1 MANNENKKNV
11 QAEDVNKATETEE
24 KKAQDG
30 QSEGNPPEDDK
41 GQQTPPKKD
50 NIFKRAAKK
59 VSSALDKEI
68 TFTPKK
74 VLLATVGVAAAV
86 VGIKL
91 IYEKG
96 KEQGKEDASTENA
109 LEGDEM
115 LALPGETYEEVA
127 QDSPEETEVV
137 DVDYEDEQ
145 YEEAEEEY
153 TDE

>member
-1 MANNENKKNV
+1 MNAKETKNV
-11 QAEDVNKATETEE
+11 QEDVNKAETEE

-30 QSEGNPPEDDK
+30 QSGNPPEDDK
-41 GQQTPPKKD
+41 GQQTQPKKD

-59 VSSALDKEI
+59 VGDALDHEI

-74 VLLATVGVAAAV
+74 VLVAIGVTAAAV
-86 VGIKL
+86 VGVKL
-91 IYEKG
+91 VYEKG
-96 KEQGKEDASTENA
+96 KQNGKDDAAMENA

-137 DVDYEDEQ
+137 DVTE
-145 YEEAEEEY
+145 YEEADEEEY
-153 TDE
+153 VDEE

>member
-1 MANNENKKNV
+1 MNAKETKNV
-11 QAEDVNKATETEE
+11 QEDVNKAETEE

-30 QSEGNPPEDDK
+30 QSGNPPEDAQ
-41 GQQTPPKKD
+41 GQQTQPKKD

-68 TFTPKK
+68 KFTPKK
-74 VLLATVGVAAAV
+74 VLLTTVGVAAAV

-96 KEQGKEDASTENA
+96 KEQGKEDASMENA

-127 QDSPEETEVV
+127 QDYPEETEVV
-137 DVDYEDEQ
+137 DVTE
-145 YEEAEEEY
+145 YEEADEEY
-153 TDE
+153 VDEE

>member
-11 QAEDVNKATETEE
+11 QEDVNKAETEE

-30 QSEGNPPEDDK
+30 QSGNPPEDAQ
-41 GQQTPPKKD
+41 GQQTQPKKD

-68 TFTPKK
+68 KFTPKK
-74 VLLATVGVAAAV
+74 VLVAIGVTAAAIVGVKV
-86 VGIKL
+86 

-96 KEQGKEDASTENA
+96 KEQGKEDASMENA

-137 DVDYEDEQ
+137 DVTEYEDEE
-145 YEEAEEEY
+145 YVDEE
-153 TDE
+153 

>member
-1 MANNENKKNV
+1 MNAKETKNV
-11 QAEDVNKATETEE
+11 QAEDVKATETEE

-30 QSEGNPPEDDK
+30 QSGNPPEDDK
-41 GQQTPPKKD
+41 GQQTQPKKD

-59 VSSALDKEI
+59 VGSALDKEI

-74 VLLATVGVAAAV
+74 VLLTAVGVAAAV
-86 VGIKL
+86 VGIKV

-96 KEQGKEDASTENA
+96 KEQGKEDASMENA

-137 DVDYEDEQ
+137 DVTDYEEPE
-145 YEEAEEEY
+145 YEEAEEYVE
-153 TDE
+153 E